1 MDGGGDMTMD
11 PRIGHR
17 VRRTVT
23 VVRESHVI
31 GFSRG
36 MSASQ
41 IARMLA
47 EVPATATVDEV
58 STDDT
63 GVVTSIDFIAEKVP
77 TPAPQYSV

>member
-1 MDGGGDMTMD
+1 MTMD

-17 VRRTVT
+17 LRRTVT

-41 IARMLA
+41 IARMLS

-58 STDDT
+58 NTDDT
-63 GVVTSIDFIAEKVP
+63 GSVMIIEFSAEKVP
-77 TPAPQYSV
+77 VSAPQYSV